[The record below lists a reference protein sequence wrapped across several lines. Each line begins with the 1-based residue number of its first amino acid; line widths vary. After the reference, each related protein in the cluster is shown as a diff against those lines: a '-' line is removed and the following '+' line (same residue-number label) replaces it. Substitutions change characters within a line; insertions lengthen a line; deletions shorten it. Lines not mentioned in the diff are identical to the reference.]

1 MTANAP
7 RPKET
12 VIQTV
17 IRNATKL
24 ADLPTVVSDLLEL
37 DERGQLVLRDGV
49 TIEDVV
55 DAVLIAGQ
63 PVYDDDNE
71 GGETDG

>member
-7 RPKET
+7 RPPLKE
-12 VIQTV
+12 TV